1 MFNNISDRESQTFDF
16 NGFYRG
22 VVVENNDPKQAGRI
36 KVNVFGVFDNIPVDN
51 IPWAI
56 MADPFMGG
64 LGDNGSSFIPEID
77 SHVFVFF
84 ENGDHEE
91 PVYFAGAPA
100 IKDGE
105 PDLPLESREEGE
117 YPHNKVFKTKRG
129 SYIEFDDTEDAVRI
143 KIHHPSGTNRE
154 IDNDGNVI
162 ETIVGDET
170 VNFDGD
176 RTESIEGNS
185 TESIE
190 GDKSES
196 VEGDKSE
203 SIGGDFSNDTSGD
216 INVSSGGGTTIDV
229 GADGTITVNGDMT
242 IDANGNVNITGGGVI
257 TIEGALVNIN

>member
-154 IDNDGNVI
+154 IDNDGNVV

-176 RTESIEGNS
+176 KI
-185 TESIE
+185 
-190 GDKSES
+190 
-196 VEGDKSE
+196 E

-242 IDANGNVNITGGGVI
+242 IDANGNINITGGGVI

>member
-22 VVVENNDPKQAGRI
+22 VVVENNDPKKAGRI

-176 RTESIEGNS
+176 RTESIEG
-185 TESIE
+185 
-190 GDKSES
+190 
-196 VEGDKSE
+196 
-203 SIGGDFSNDTSGD
+203 DFSNDTSGD

-242 IDANGNVNITGGGVI
+242 IDANGNINITGGGVI